1 MDVVVYSGGTIES
14 EIVFSEETMDVVVS
28 VDGALITSP
37 SDSFNAKGSIFGVGA
52 LDPQAIKKDTVKERN
67 SNL

>member
-1 MDVVVYSGGTIES
+1 MDVVVSSGGTIES
-14 EIVFSEETMDVVVS
+14 EIVFSEERVEEVVS
-28 VDGALITSP
+28 IVGTLITRP

-52 LDPQAIKKDTVKERN
+52 LDQQATKKDTVKERN